1 MGRWLGRSN
10 GRYGKGKPSGVGTG
24 AGGRRKAPDMTA
36 TGAEDKN
43 IGALVMASL
52 NQNASLKNSFGKPI
66 ETQGKTIIPVAQIV
80 L

>member
-1 MGRWLGRSN
+1 
-10 GRYGKGKPSGVGTG
+10 
-24 AGGRRKAPDMTA
+24 MTA